1 MLIERNT
8 FIRDELVLSVASFGT
23 GRPMVFQHGLGGDA
37 AQTADVFPQNA
48 GWRALTLECRGHGRS
63 EPGPPEGFS
72 ISTFAA
78 DVAAMIEAYGAAPLP
93 VGGISMGAAIAL
105 RIASTRPD
113 LVSAL
118 ILARPAWLDAPRPD
132 NMGPNR
138 FVGELLR
145 GYTKEDAREIFEK
158 SLLAQRLAQEAPD
171 NLVALRGFLR
181 RDDVDVTREL
191 LLRIPDDGPGLDRR
205 AIASLRMPALVIGN
219 GRDAV
224 HPLEMARELAQLLPG
239 AHFAEIVSK
248 SDDRDRYREGF
259 RTAVA
264 AFLKDC
270 TQ

>member
-1 MLIERNT
+1 
-8 FIRDELVLSVASFGT
+8 
-23 GRPMVFQHGLGGDA
+23 
-37 AQTADVFPQNA
+37 
-48 GWRALTLECRGHGRS
+48 
-63 EPGPPEGFS
+63 
-72 ISTFAA
+72 
-78 DVAAMIEAYGAAPLP
+78 
-93 VGGISMGAAIAL
+93 MGAAIAL

-205 AIASLRMPALVIGN
+205 AIATLRMPALVIGN